1 MEHMLISVKNKNPPK
16 RNMMMMLSHKKLKR
30 MKQVNLNNKKF
41 YQKRKSE

>member
-16 RNMMMMLSHKKLKR
+16 HNMMMMLSYKKLKR